1 MRGDG
6 EDTGPRIPIP
16 GAAGAAIYAAL
27 KGLSVHCG
35 DGTVTIIKERLPGG
49 GYVYLI
55 GQNDN
60 PARPVRS

>member
-6 EDTGPRIPIP
+6 EDNGPRVPIQGP
-16 GAAGAAIYAAL
+16 AGAAIFAAL
-27 KGLSVHCG
+27 KGLAMHCG
-35 DGTVTIIKERLPGG
+35 DGQVTIKKERLPQG